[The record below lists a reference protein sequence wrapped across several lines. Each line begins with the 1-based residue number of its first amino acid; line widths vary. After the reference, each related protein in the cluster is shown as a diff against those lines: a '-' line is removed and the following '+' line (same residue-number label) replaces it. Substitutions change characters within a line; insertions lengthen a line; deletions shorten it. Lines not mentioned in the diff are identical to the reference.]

1 MNIKNSNIYFII
13 EVFNKPNIDK
23 SENLISNKH
32 KLEKCKPIRRVIMDL
47 KKAIRNIENFPK
59 EGINFKDITTLMQDG
74 ETFKYTIDSFINEL
88 KDKNIDI
95 IVGPEARGFLMG
107 TPVAYGLGVG
117 FVPVRKPGKLPS
129 ETISYSYGL
138 EYGTDTLQIHKD
150 AIKPGQRVA
159 IVDDLLA
166 TGGTMEAA
174 AKLIEQLG
182 GEVVSM
188 QFLIELEDLKGREK
202 LSEYEVNSLIK
213 Y

>member
-1 MNIKNSNIYFII
+1 
-13 EVFNKPNIDK
+13 
-23 SENLISNKH
+23 
-32 KLEKCKPIRRVIMDL
+32 MDL
-47 KKAIRNIENFPK
+47 KKAIREIENFPK

-74 ETFKYTIDSFINEL
+74 ETFKYTIDAFINEL
-88 KDKNIDI
+88 IDKNVDV

-138 EYGTDTLQIHKD
+138 EYGSDTLQIHKD

-166 TGGTMEAA
+166 TGGTVDAV
-174 AKLIEQLG
+174 AKLVEKVG
-182 GEVVSM
+182 AEVVALD
-188 QFLIELEDLKGREK
+188 FAIELTELRGRDK
-202 LSEYEVNSLIK
+202 LEGYEIMSLVQ
-213 Y
+213 YDV